1 LCALCVVVCAVT
13 ISTRRKVD
21 TVWCGVWIMDV
32 GHIPD
37 SLLCHSLYRDTRVR
51 ERDSGGER
59 NRDRED
65 RERERGGDRGGA
77 VSRPGLGSTR
87 DRPRDR

>member
-1 LCALCVVVCAVT
+1 LCVFVCAVT
-13 ISTRRKVD
+13 VSTRRKID
-21 TVWCGVWIMDV
+21 TVWCGVVWMINV

-37 SLLCHSLYRDTRVR
+37 SPPCHSLYRDTRVR